1 MEARNE
7 VRNKSV
13 PTVTASYWGEQQS
26 LLDRDWGVGLGK
38 CSWDL
43 GLWVLKL
50 EKSVPP
56 PLALRVP
63 WAVFY
68 HVGSPGPKPL
78 EERGGIIHACISPYL
93 PCCRCSL
100 SSFQICCLL
109 FNSTKVPSC

>member
-7 VRNKSV
+7 MRSKSV

-50 EKSVPP
+50 EKSLPP
-56 PLALRVP
+56 PP
-63 WAVFY
+63 NSE
-68 HVGSPGPKPL
+68 GSMGYLLPCRFPGP
-78 EERGGIIHACISPYL
+78 
-93 PCCRCSL
+93 
-100 SSFQICCLL
+100 
-109 FNSTKVPSC
+109 